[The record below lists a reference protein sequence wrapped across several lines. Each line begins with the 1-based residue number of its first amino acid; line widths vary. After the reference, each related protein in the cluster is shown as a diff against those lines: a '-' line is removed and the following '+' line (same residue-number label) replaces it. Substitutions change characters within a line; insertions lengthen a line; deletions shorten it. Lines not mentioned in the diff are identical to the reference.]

1 MIRSLARGGP
11 GLTDVDRVG
20 RILGLDV
27 GDRWIGVALSDPEGI
42 LASPLTR
49 ITRTGTEATI
59 GAILQLVRQY
69 EVKRIVAGLPY
80 SMQGGLGQQ
89 AIKVLDFLH
98 ELRQHLEIPVEGV
111 DERLSTV
118 AVGRR
123 MREAGIVKKR
133 KKEKIDAAAAALILQ
148 AYLDEVRPPKMYYL
162 P

>member
-1 MIRSLARGGP
+1 MEIGLAD
-11 GLTDVDRVG
+11 TARVG

-42 LASPLTR
+42 LASPLSR

-59 GAILQLVRQY
+59 EAILQLVRQY

-98 ELRQHLEIPVEGV
+98 ELRQHLEIPVEAV

-118 AVGRR
+118 AAGRR
-123 MREAGIVKKR
+123 MREAGIVKKK
-133 KKEKIDAAAAALILQ
+133 KKEKIDAVAAALILQ
-148 AYLDEVRPPKMYYL
+148 AYLDEVRSP
-162 P
+162 

>member
-1 MIRSLARGGP
+1 MIRTLALGGQ
-11 GLTDVDRVG
+11 GLIDNARVG

-49 ITRTGTEATI
+49 ITREGTESTI
-59 GAILQLVRQY
+59 EAILQLVRQHQ
-69 EVKRIVAGLPY
+69 VRRIVAGLPY
-80 SMQGGLGQQ
+80 SMRGGLGQQ

-98 ELRQHLEIPVEGV
+98 ELRQHSEIPVETW

-118 AVGRR
+118 AAERR

-133 KKEKIDAAAAALILQ
+133 KREKIDAAAAALILQ
-148 AYLDEVRPPKMYYL
+148 AYLDEVRTNVGTEL
-162 P
+162 